1 MGYSTEILADLIQ
14 TNDEHLVQ
22 SPGWYEELKVA
33 VNDLIN
39 HDFNKLIQLLYQLD
53 VPEQKLK
60 NIFSAN
66 TGEDAG
72 TIITNLLVER
82 QIQRIKS
89 KKNNQSKPSDIPDE
103 ERW

>member
-1 MGYSTEILADLIQ
+1 MGSSPDNLADLVKSD
-14 TNDEHLVQ
+14 DELLVQ
-22 SPGWYEELKVA
+22 SPAWYEALKIA
-33 VNDLIN
+33 INDLIN
-39 HDFNKLIQLLYQLD
+39 HDFNKLIQVLYQLD

-72 TIITNLLVER
+72 TIIANLLLER
-82 QIQRIKS
+82 QIQRIRS
-89 KKNNQSKPSDIPDE
+89 KKASQPKPSDIPDD